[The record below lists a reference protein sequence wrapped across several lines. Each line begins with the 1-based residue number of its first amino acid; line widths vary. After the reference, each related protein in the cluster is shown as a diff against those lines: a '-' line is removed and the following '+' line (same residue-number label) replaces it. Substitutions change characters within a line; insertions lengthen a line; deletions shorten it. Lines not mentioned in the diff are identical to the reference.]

1 MVETQILVVEDES
14 IVAEDI
20 RRSLQNLGYTVSAVV
35 SSGEK
40 ALKKVEEISPDIVL
54 MDIVLHGE
62 MDGIEVAE
70 QIHSRFN
77 IPVVYLT
84 AYSDEKIL
92 ERAKITEPFGY
103 IIKPF
108 KERELQINIEIAL
121 YKHKIEK
128 RLRESE
134 EWFSSTLSSISD
146 AVIATDA
153 KGCIIFM
160 NPVAQFLTGWN
171 LDEAKGKRVE
181 EVYNII
187 NEETGEQ
194 SESPIAMAMK
204 EGVVIAQAKNVLIAR
219 DGMKIPVED
228 SGDPIRDDKG
238 NIIGSVLVFRDIT
251 ERRQAEEEIV
261 ALKEFYESVLE
272 GIVTGVWVTD
282 KNDVIRYANKG
293 AWVAIGINPAQVHV
307 LKDFPE
313 FFKPYYLKAK
323 ETLQPFYYE
332 AVPFAASRA
341 GPNYQSG
348 WLIPRIKD
356 GNFNG
361 MICTIESI
369 PKHEQIE

>member
-20 RRSLQNLGYTVSAVV
+20 RRSLQNLGYKVSAVV

-54 MDIVLHGE
+54 MDIVLQGE
-62 MDGIEVAE
+62 MDGIEAAE
-70 QIHSRFN
+70 KIHSRFN

-128 RLRESE
+128 KLRESE
-134 EWFSSTLSSISD
+134 EWFSATLSSISD
-146 AVIATDA
+146 AVIATDS
-153 KGCIIFM
+153 KGRVMFM
-160 NPVAQFLTGWN
+160 NSVASFLTGWN
-171 LDEAKGKRVE
+171 LEDAKGKKVDE
-181 EVYNII
+181 IYNII

-194 SESPIAMAMK
+194 LENPITMATR
-204 EGVVIAQAKNVLIAR
+204 EGVVIGQAKNVLIAR
-219 DGMKIPVED
+219 NGTKIPVED
-228 SGDPIRDDKG
+228 SGDPIRDEEG

-261 ALKEFYESVLE
+261 TLKEFYESVLE

-293 AWVAIGINPAQVHV
+293 AWIAMGINPAQIHA
-307 LKDFPE
+307 LKDFSE
-313 FFKPYYLKAK
+313 IFKPYYLRAK

-341 GPNYQSG
+341 GPKYQSG

-356 GNFNG
+356 RNFNG